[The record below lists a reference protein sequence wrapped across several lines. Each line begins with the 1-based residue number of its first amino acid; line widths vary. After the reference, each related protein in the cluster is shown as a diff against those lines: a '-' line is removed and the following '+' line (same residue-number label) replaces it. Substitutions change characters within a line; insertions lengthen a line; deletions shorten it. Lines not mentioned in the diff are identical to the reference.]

1 MNINNFKLYNMKK
14 LVLLTLCLALGT
26 VNTLAGVFEGNL
38 WLAKSY
44 HCSRFTAPPADN
56 WYAEDFDDSG
66 WSVIQGP
73 LASFTEYETYW
84 FRLKM
89 NLSVEPSEVG
99 SVFLE
104 IYHDDGAQVYVNGNL
119 AYDYGD
125 VGNPNNAWI
134 TSDFF
139 RKGTNVI
146 AFRVSDTGGGQF
158 ADIRLTADYNGQN
171 ALTMAGDYDPCLIVS
186 KESAIIYA
194 VDNDK
199 FNQYTPSVFTYS
211 SKGVNKDTYTFVSSN
226 PEIAQ
231 VVNGKIYAVSGG
243 KATITAS
250 ATLDGGVYTDEF
262 EINVVEFEAGKRVAI
277 VDQPGTLR
285 NQFTTQELDE
295 ITELVVVGTLN
306 AEDVITLRY
315 MAGRDN
321 EGKMSDGQLSVL
333 DLTGAKFNGE
343 GGSFK
348 VDNNYTCGVNQDMPE
363 RMFANCN
370 SLTKVI
376 LPASQKYVPYW
387 AFSNCKFLSEVVIP
401 EGYTSIESGA
411 FVDCASLSNI
421 TIPSTITR
429 IESEAFRGA
438 SRLSE
443 VVFTENS
450 QLSKIATWAFG
461 DSGLTSFLLPASV
474 TTLEGSAFYR
484 CQKLREFVIEENS
497 LLKEIPEYCFGEC
510 YKLSTFTIPE
520 DSKLVTIGGWAF
532 GGCPLTSFYAPKGLK
547 SMANVGF
554 NRDMM
559 KSFVIHPDNTYLQ
572 NIDGIIYGRL
582 DQNVIFIS
590 KDLPALICIPE
601 SIKGISSEMFA
612 NLNGVKTIILPNT
625 VSYIENRAFC
635 GSWDLRTIISTN
647 TKAPLLDDNS
657 FGEISKEN
665 ITLYVPESAIDTY
678 RSKGWNVFAEIK
690 ALSQEPDITLNK
702 AEVSLVLDV
711 NHREQTVQLSYNII
725 NQDGIYN
732 GPVTWSSNN
741 TDVATVDANGL
752 VTATADGEAIITLTV
767 NLGGV
772 DYSATCKVKVKD
784 LTVNVEEG
792 TLMVNVETPGTL
804 NTLISEADRMS
815 TKSLFVMGALN
826 SSDIRILRYM
836 AGRNEYGALT
846 PGSLEHLDMS
856 AAHIVDGGDCY
867 LDKGNGWTIW
877 ASSNCVG
884 SYMFEKC
891 NSLKYIALPTDI
903 AVIYE
908 CAFDQCKNLEEV
920 VLPNSLHELSW
931 NVFSNCT
938 KLKTIN
944 FPSSLERIGSCCF
957 MNCNALETVDL
968 SACKNLQKIESNA
981 FQNTS
986 VREVSLPENLQEV
999 GSYAFAGTKLSSV
1012 VIPDKVVRISDW
1024 AFAAD
1029 SLNNVVISDKS
1040 SLTSLDGGAFA
1051 STRIKSLYLP
1061 KTLLEYR
1068 DINMP
1073 ETFEAFLVDPSHKR
1087 LHYENGVLYSEYM
1100 GEEQEMLYIPRAYSG
1115 ILQLP
1120 DFVTVMGNEVSN
1132 HRQITTLIIPASVT
1146 RTASSMI
1153 EECPNLTNV
1162 FCQATTPPV
1171 EEYGWG
1177 YFSQAENKVLYVPQ
1191 ESVDAYR
1198 QTSWNSFQKII
1209 GVSNEPVMTL
1219 SATEVE
1225 LANVEELGQA
1235 SCQLTATAL
1244 SLAGFSEAEVTWSS
1258 SNQDVATVSANGIVS
1273 IGTVGGTA
1281 IITAAAVIDGKDV
1294 TAQCTV
1300 ISKIYEKNENGVVVG
1315 SDGTELAFVPETTTS
1330 LTIPAGIKTISA
1342 DLQKCSELAVV
1353 ITYAEEAPSFSG
1365 EFNNA
1370 SAITL
1375 LVPEGKKD
1383 VYANATPWNMI
1394 GTVYEVG
1401 DQPRIILD
1409 ASDIV
1414 LYDVKTM
1421 EMRQKQ
1427 IKAIVISNQGIL
1439 NATVEWTTSDPQ
1451 VATVQSGLVEV
1462 AGSGD
1467 AVITAACTIG
1477 DFTTTATC
1485 NVSAL
1490 ASDGDNKIVYVAQAG
1505 TLAEMLTADEI
1516 ANQKS
1521 LVVMGELNGDDIRTI
1536 RSMLGRDTLGVMTGD
1551 GLLESLDLRKA
1562 RIVEGG
1568 RYLYRD
1574 GWWRGTEW
1582 DNMGESAFEGC
1593 SQLKRIVLPEG
1604 LNSIR
1609 VYSFKECRN
1618 LQEVVMFENVRD
1630 IQSCAFEACNN
1641 LEKINFSSALER
1653 IDYRAFANCKK
1664 LSQVDL
1670 STSTNLD
1677 CLEGESFC
1685 ESGLTSVKLPEG
1697 LHRIS
1702 YCVFRDTKL
1711 TTVKIP
1717 ISLNTIEWEA
1727 FTRTPIVEIEI
1738 PDESMLTN
1746 LAGSAFSDT
1755 KIKELFIPRRL
1766 LDWTD
1771 INLPGTFERFIIDSA
1786 HKTLSFEDGVL
1797 YYTNYDTPQI
1807 RYVAPGVVTLRLP
1820 EGYANYNDGWSIAS
1834 HHSLETLIFDNATE
1848 KVGHYVF
1855 YDNESLRTVIIPCVV
1870 PPTFE
1875 GNWLDTWNCN
1885 TNAVTIIVPEVSL
1898 EDYKNSVWGNYF
1910 RNIVGVG
1917 NEPQIKLSSNLI
1929 SLVRLA
1935 EGVTDAKLTATILS
1949 MNGLV
1954 SNPVITWTSED
1965 TSVATV
1971 DADGKVSVAGMGET
1985 NIVASSTVNGTTLT
1999 AKCHVKIL
2007 DLSSDKDAYFVEA
2020 GRLSEIIPES
2030 KKYEITTL
2038 RLYGQIN
2045 SSDVRYLRQMAGVDG
2060 WADTNGKLAIL
2071 DISNVN
2077 VVEGGDGY
2085 DTRCAGWQYNSTN
2098 LFGNDA
2104 FSNCRSLEEIYLPEG
2119 LKRVS
2124 DGLLR
2129 DCQKLRKVQL
2139 PASTSAIGGWTFYN
2153 SPQLKDIN
2161 LPTEFNYI
2169 GDEAFGGSAMAMD
2182 SIVIARVDS
2191 IGDNALTGLSVV
2203 HMSGGVPAKLNRVGS
2218 RIVNSDAIIIVPAEL
2233 LDTYR
2238 QNEQWA
2244 EFAEQIIPDNVSLMA
2259 EVNVTARDGDSGL
2272 LLALGS
2278 DAASYVKN
2286 LTVHGTINSWDIIF
2300 IRNKMPLLN
2309 YLDLSDT
2316 RIVANPH
2323 EYWTDCHTEDDRLGH
2338 NMFRELRN
2346 LREVKL
2352 PSVLKYIGNAAFFNC
2367 ENLRRIEV
2375 PVGVNTIDDSAF
2387 SSCGNLAE
2395 IILPEGLLS
2404 VGSYAFSNT
2413 RIENITLP
2421 STLLAIGGAAF
2432 ENCSELKAIVL
2443 PDVLRRIEWSTFC
2456 YCYNLAQVTLP
2467 SRLNYIS
2474 CNAFCACYSLKEL
2487 RIPPMVEYI
2496 EDYAFQSCDNL
2507 KDVYVYI
2514 ANANDIDINMN
2525 TFSCWKTATLH
2536 VPTFSYSLYYW
2547 NTQWSQFYKLEEFS
2561 DSYDAF
2567 YTKNDLVLDNATGNI
2582 DGTPD
2587 ATVYENGALVVN
2599 EDVVQEVDNIDLVSD
2614 GNGNAGSVIPETDD
2628 NLVAQNAT
2636 ISINVTGNQW
2646 HFFCFPFDIELA
2658 SVEYDGEYV
2667 WRQYDGAARSRREG
2681 GWQNLKSDETMLHA
2695 GRGYIFQ
2702 GTNTGVLKMT
2712 VKNPKWTA
2720 SDKNTQL
2727 ESYPSSNASDASWNF
2742 IGNPYTSYYNI
2753 DQLAYDAPITVWTGN
2768 GYEAY
2773 RPGDDDYAFAPY
2785 TAFFVQTPDDSNSVG
2800 FKAEGRETKNESEET
2815 VRKAKARRARAKINT
2830 ERMLINLTIS
2840 DPAAEEEEYI
2850 DKTRIVFNDKKSLN
2864 YETNC
2869 DAAKFFSAERSIEIY
2884 TLDHEGNKY
2893 SINERPLSDGQVVL
2907 GISCNKSGTYVLS
2920 APRMDKTVYLLDTES
2935 GETSSLADG
2944 CEISVNEGEFTSRYV
2959 IVTEEAVTAITEMAA
2974 DDADAEPAY
2983 DLSGRRVKA
2992 STYHGVTIQ
3001 KGHKVLK

>member
-26 VNTLAGVFEGNL
+26 INTLAGVFEGNL

-99 SVFLE
+99 NVFLE

-139 RKGTNVI
+139 HKGTNVI

-438 SRLSE
+438 SRLSG

-601 SIKGISSEMFA
+601 FIKGISSEMFA

-657 FGEISKEN
+657 FGEISKDN

-1073 ETFEAFLVDPSHKR
+1073 ETFEAFVVDPSHKR
-1087 LHYENGVLYSEYM
+1087 LHYENGVLYSEYL

-1115 ILQLP
+1115 ILQIP
-1120 DFVTVMGNEVSN
+1120 DFVSEIDREIVN
-1132 HRQITTLIIPASVT
+1132 HRNITTLIIPASVT
-1146 RTASSMI
+1146 RISPTFV
-1153 EECPNLTNV
+1153 EECPNLVNV
-1162 FCQATTPPV
+1162 FCQATTPPT
-1171 EEYGWG
+1171 EDQWG
-1177 YFSQAENKVLYVPQ
+1177 YFNQADGKILYVPNS
-1191 ESVDAYR
+1191 SVEAYR
-1198 QTSWNSFQKII
+1198 QTSWNNFQKII
-1209 GVSNEPVMTL
+1209 GVSDEPVMTL
-1219 SATEVE
+1219 SATEIE
-1225 LANVEELGQA
+1225 LANVEELGQS
-1235 SCQLTATAL
+1235 SCQLTATTL

-1258 SNQDVATVSANGIVS
+1258 SNQDVATVSANGVVS
-1273 IGTVGGTA
+1273 IGILEGSAT
-1281 IITAAAVIDGKDV
+1281 ITAAAVIDGKDV
-1294 TAQCTV
+1294 TAQCNV
-1300 ISKIYEKNENGVVVG
+1300 ISKIYVKEENGVVIG
-1315 SDGTELAFVPETTTS
+1315 SDGTELAFVPEEITS

-1342 DLQKCSELAVV
+1342 DLQRCTNLAVV
-1353 ITYAEEAPSFSG
+1353 VTYADEAPSYSG
-1365 EFNNA
+1365 EFNNV

-1375 LVPEGKKD
+1375 LVPKGKKD
-1383 VYANATPWNMI
+1383 VYANATPWNQI
-1394 GTVYEVG
+1394 GAIYEVG

-1427 IKAIVISNQGIL
+1427 IKAIVISNQGVL

-1451 VATVQSGLVEV
+1451 VATVQNGLVEV

-1477 DFTTTATC
+1477 DFTATATC
-1485 NVSAL
+1485 NVSAF
-1490 ASDGDNKIVYVAQAG
+1490 ASDSGNKIIYVAQAG
-1505 TLAEMLTADEI
+1505 TLADMLTADEI

-1521 LVVMGELNGDDIRTI
+1521 LVVMGELNGYDLRTL
-1536 RSMLGRDTLGVMTGD
+1536 RYMAGRDTLGVMTGE
-1551 GLLESLDLRKA
+1551 GLLENLDLRKT

-1568 RYLYRD
+1568 GYLYKD
-1574 GWWRGTEW
+1574 GWWRGTGW
-1582 DNMGESAFEGC
+1582 DNLGESAFEGC
-1593 SQLKRIVLPEG
+1593 TQLKKIVLPESLTG
-1604 LNSIR
+1604 ISN
-1609 VYSFKECRN
+1609 YSFKDCRN
-1618 LQEVVMFENVRD
+1618 LQEVVMSDNVCYIESYAFENCYELAKV
-1630 IQSCAFEACNN
+1630 
-1641 LEKINFSSALER
+1641 KFSTGLER
-1653 IDYRAFANCKK
+1653 ISGCAFVRNKK
-1664 LSQVDL
+1664 LAQIDL
-1670 STSTNLD
+1670 SMCTRLD
-1677 CLEGESFC
+1677 CIEWDAFN
-1685 ESGLTSVKLPEG
+1685 ESGLANMKLPEG
-1697 LHRIS
+1697 LHRIGGNA
-1702 YCVFRDTKL
+1702 FRSTKL
-1711 TTVKIP
+1711 TSIIMPATV
-1717 ISLNTIEWEA
+1717 NTIEWDA
-1727 FTRTPIVEIEI
+1727 FAESPIMEIEI

-1746 LAGSAFSDT
+1746 VSGSAFRDT
-1755 KIKELFIPRRL
+1755 KVKELFIPRRL
-1766 LDWTD
+1766 IDWTD
-1771 INLPGTFERFIIDSA
+1771 INLPGTFERFIVDPA
-1786 HKTLSFEDGVL
+1786 HKTLSFQDGVL
-1797 YYTNYDTPQI
+1797 YYTNFDTPQI
-1807 RYVAPGVVTLRLP
+1807 RYIAPGVVTLRLP
-1820 EGYANYNDGWSIAS
+1820 EGYDNYNDGWSIAS
-1834 HHSLETLIFDNATE
+1834 HHSLETLILDKTTE

-1855 YDNESLRTVIIPCVV
+1855 YDNESLRTVIVPCIV
-1870 PPTFE
+1870 PPMVE
-1875 GNWLDTWNCN
+1875 GNWFDTYNCN
-1885 TNAVTIIVPEVSL
+1885 TNVVNVIVPEASVA
-1898 EDYKNSVWGNYF
+1898 EYKNSVWGNYF

-1917 NEPQIKLSSNLI
+1917 DEPQVKLSSNLI

-1935 EGVTDAKLTATILS
+1935 DGESDAKLTATIIS

-1965 TSVATV
+1965 TNVATV
-1971 DADGKVSVAGMGET
+1971 DANGKVSVAGMGET
-1985 NIVASSTVNGTTLT
+1985 YIVASTIIDGTTYS

-2038 RLYGQIN
+2038 KLYGQIN
-2045 SSDVRYLRQMAGVDG
+2045 SNDVRYLRQMAGVDG
-2060 WADTNGKLAIL
+2060 WSDTDGKLAIL

-2218 RIVNSDAIIIVPAEL
+2218 RIVNSDAIIIVPATL

-2238 QNEQWA
+2238 QNEQWSV
-2244 EFAEQIIPDNVSLMA
+2244 FAEQIIPDNVSLMA
-2259 EVNVTARDGDSGL
+2259 EVTVTARDGDSGL

-2309 YLDLSDT
+2309 YLDLRDT

-2338 NMFRELRN
+2338 NMFRELKN

-2352 PSVLKYIGNAAFFNC
+2352 PNVLKYIGNAVFFNC

-2375 PVGVNTIDDSAF
+2375 PAGVNTIDDSAF
-2387 SSCGNLAE
+2387 SNCGKLTE
-2395 IILPEGLLS
+2395 VILPEGLLS

-2413 RIENITLP
+2413 RIVSIDLP
-2421 STLLAIGGAAF
+2421 STLLAIGGSAF
-2432 ENCSELKAIVL
+2432 ENCTELKAIVL
-2443 PDVLRRIEWSTFC
+2443 PDMLRRIEWSTFC

-2628 NLVAQNAT
+2628 NIVAQNAT

-2646 HFFCFPFDIELA
+2646 HFFCFPFDIDLA

-2681 GWQNLKSDETMLHA
+2681 GWQNLKSNENKLHA

-2785 TAFFVQTPDDSNSVG
+2785 TAFFVQTPDDSNAVG

-2815 VRKAKARRARAKINT
+2815 VRKAKARRARARINT
-2830 ERMLINLTIS
+2830 ERMLVNLTIS
-2840 DPAAEEEEYI
+2840 DPVAEEDVYI
-2850 DKTRIVFNDKKSLN
+2850 DKTRIVFNDKKSLS
-2864 YETNC
+2864 YEINC
-2869 DAAKFFSAERSIEIY
+2869 DAAKFFSAERAIEIY

-2893 SINERPLSDGQVVL
+2893 SINERPLSDGQIVL

-2935 GETSSLADG
+2935 GETSSLSDG

-2959 IVTEEAVTAITEMAA
+2959 IVTEEAVTAIAEMAA
-2974 DDADAEPAY
+2974 EDADSEPAY

-2992 STYHGVTIQ
+2992 GTYHGVTIQ